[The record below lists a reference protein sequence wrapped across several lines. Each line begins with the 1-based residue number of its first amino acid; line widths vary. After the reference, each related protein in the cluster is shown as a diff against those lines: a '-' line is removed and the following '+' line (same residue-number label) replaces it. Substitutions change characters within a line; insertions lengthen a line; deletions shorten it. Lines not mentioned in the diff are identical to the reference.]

1 FMKKALVLPQY
12 KDPKWFST
20 PTGVVSLKLDKVTNR
35 VATPAC
41 PDDYY
46 AAFIA
51 GTEPKDTCEHVSD
64 NRNLI
69 QKIFGLG
76 EKPSPPPPVS
86 NPAQGS
92 ASNQPGAQQTQ
103 QQQTEDPNKK
113 KPGFWKRIFGGGD
126 DKDKDKHQHHQQQQQ
141 GQPSPQ
147 PAPH

>member
-1 FMKKALVLPQY
+1 MKKALNLPQY

-20 PTGVVSLKLDKVTNR
+20 PPGVVTLKLDKITNR
-35 VATPAC
+35 IATPAC

-51 GTEPKDTCEHVSD
+51 GTEPTDTCEHVSD

-76 EKPSPPPPVS
+76 DKPSSPPPVS
-86 NPAQGS
+86 NQPQGS
-92 ASNQPGAQQTQ
+92 PSNQPVAPQ
-103 QQQTEDPNKK
+103 QQQQQQEDPNKK
-113 KPGFWKRIFGGGD
+113 KPGFWKRIFGGGE
-126 DKDKDKHQHHQQQQQ
+126 DKNKQEQQPQ
-141 GQPSPQ
+141 PQ

>member
-1 FMKKALVLPQY
+1 M
-12 KDPKWFST
+12 
-20 PTGVVSLKLDKVTNR
+20 KLDKVTNR
-35 VATPAC
+35 IATPAC

-51 GTEPKDTCEHVSD
+51 GTEPTDTCEHVTD

-69 QKIFGLG
+69 QKIFGMG

-86 NPAQGS
+86 NQPVGS
-92 ASNQPGAQQTQ
+92 PSNQPGGQQTNQQQ

-126 DKDKDKHQHHQQQQQ
+126 DKDKNTQEQQQQPQ
-141 GQPSPQ
+141 PQ